1 MSKIKGIIKYRTHVQ
16 SIILDVFRSRNYIE
30 IDPTE
35 EESYDESDDDDS
47 EEEDEEED
55 EEEEHLGPMS
65 WDIMWVRTKWVKD
78 HILGDNGSPLKL
90 RREQRINHFP
100 NSYQLTRKDLMFKNL
115 ERYQWKLKKVGR
127 SDILDFSPKTFFLP
141 HLWELWKSEFRKQ
154 TNVEKAVPIA
164 GKETNSDD
172 DIWIVKPAKG
182 SQGNGIK
189 FVKTLDKADSIY
201 RRSLRTNYVVQK
213 YISNPYLIDGR
224 KFDIR
229 LYVLTLSYKPL
240 VVYVFRGGFCR
251 LSTQIYNPKKL
262 DLDIHLT
269 NISIQ
274 SKTANYNPKDGCKID
289 IKDLRSRLIKDVGE
303 AKTQK
308 LFNDIQMVFLN
319 SLQAAAAEVIS
330 DPNCFE
336 LYGYDILIDS
346 NLKPWLIEINATPSM
361 EATTEHDY
369 DLKFEL
375 LSNVIDLVLMTREMK
390 YDKLPKE
397 YGGFDLVWNKEG
409 IIFDSKSVSNSKI
422 GYDFKIP
429 KASTNPYRSKK

>member
-1 MSKIKGIIKYRTHVQ
+1 M
-16 SIILDVFRSRNYIE
+16 N
-30 IDPTE
+30 
-35 EESYDESDDDDS
+35 
-47 EEEDEEED
+47 
-55 EEEEHLGPMS
+55 
-65 WDIMWVRTKWVKD
+65 
-78 HILGDNGSPLKL
+78 
-90 RREQRINHFP
+90 
-100 NSYQLTRKDLMFKNL
+100 
-115 ERYQWKLKKVGR
+115 
-127 SDILDFSPKTFFLP
+127 
-141 HLWELWKSEFRKQ
+141 
-154 TNVEKAVPIA
+154 
-164 GKETNSDD
+164 
-172 DIWIVKPAKG
+172 
-182 SQGNGIK
+182 
-189 FVKTLDKADSIY
+189 
-201 RRSLRTNYVVQK
+201 
-213 YISNPYLIDGR
+213 
-224 KFDIR
+224 
-229 LYVLTLSYKPL
+229 
-240 VVYVFRGGFCR
+240 YVFRGGFCR

-375 LSNVIDLVLMTREMK
+375 LSNVIK
-390 YDKLPKE
+390 
-397 YGGFDLVWNKEG
+397 
-409 IIFDSKSVSNSKI
+409 
-422 GYDFKIP
+422 
-429 KASTNPYRSKK
+429 